1 MRVKEEFLNLKEVN
15 LYPLLMFA
23 LYRIK
28 DIPEYMEISRL
39 SFILEKEDLLK
50 LCKFFGGMTISI
62 PTLDELERTLSILL
76 LYEYV
81 NIEKMD
87 FIEACNLIGIS
98 EDIRVIKTEYTKV
111 CDILNKYDFNTVK
124 Q

>member
-62 PTLDELERTLSILL
+62 PTLEELERTLSILL